1 MSMAEENIDSEE
13 LEGATVE
20 LEDEQVSGVEADLA
34 DDASETRTKVRRKSD
49 GDDEL
54 ENYSEGVK
62 KRINQLTAKR
72 KAASEEAE
80 AAVQYAQQVHQENQQ
95 MKARLQQLDQ
105 GYRSE
110 YEGRVVSQEQQAKRA
125 LTEAHEAGD
134 YEKVAEAQSAL
145 SQVAIEKERIRLQT
159 AKAQRDAQQREQ
171 QAQQQQQQQ
180 QYQQQQPQRQAADP
194 KLEKWLSKNDWFEKD
209 NVMKAAATAI
219 HNQIVGDEGFDPST
233 DEYYAEIDKRIR
245 KEMPHKFQ
253 AKQQNAQVVTA
264 TRSARDS
271 ESREN
276 AERIQQWRPGSAL
289 DAPEPPIGFKHR
301 WIRESVLEYD
311 DKTNVHKKRQEGWEL
326 VRAEEYPDYVGPIV
340 DEGRNAGTIGVGG
353 LVLARIPNELVLQRN
368 RHFQNVAKNQM
379 DAVDRDWMRENNAL
393 MPKLAPQ
400 RKSSVSFGSKGS
412 KQGD

>member
-1 MSMAEENIDSEE
+1 MSMVENMENEEFNGTTIEVEEDSEE
-13 LEGATVE
+13 QSGSETV
-20 LEDEQVSGVEADLA
+20 V
-34 DDASETRTKVRRKSD
+34 ASEEPDETRTKVRKKSE

-54 ENYSEGVK
+54 ENYSEGVQ

-105 GYRSE
+105 GYRAE

-134 YEKVAEAQSAL
+134 YERVAEAQSAL

-209 NVMKAAATAI
+209 TVMNAAATAI
-219 HNQIVGDEGFDPST
+219 HKQIVSDEGFDPST
-233 DEYYAEIDKRIR
+233 DEYYAEIDRRIR

-253 AKQQNAQVVTA
+253 AKQQNAQVVTPA
-264 TRSARDS
+264 SGNGRSLKSGRKRSVELTPGQVAFANKMRIPLDVYAKEVVKL
-271 ESREN
+271 ESRSE
-276 AERIQQWRPGSAL
+276 
-289 DAPEPPIGFKHR
+289 
-301 WIRESVLEYD
+301 
-311 DKTNVHKKRQEGWEL
+311 
-326 VRAEEYPDYVGPIV
+326 
-340 DEGRNAGTIGVGG
+340 
-353 LVLARIPNELVLQRN
+353 
-368 RHFQNVAKNQM
+368 
-379 DAVDRDWMRENNAL
+379 
-393 MPKLAPQ
+393 
-400 RKSSVSFGSKGS
+400 
-412 KQGD
+412 

>member
-20 LEDEQVSGVEADLA
+20 LEDEQVSCVEADSA
-34 DDASETRTKVRRKSD
+34 DDASETRTKVRKKSE

-54 ENYSEGVK
+54 ENYSEGVQ

-105 GYRSE
+105 GYRAE

-159 AKAQRDAQQREQ
+159 AKAQRDAQQREH
-171 QAQQQQQQQ
+171 QAQQHQAQQ
-180 QYQQQQPQRQAADP
+180 QQQQPQRQAADP
-194 KLEKWLSKNDWFEKD
+194 KLEKWLLKNDWFEKD
-209 NVMKAAATAI
+209 TVMNAAATAI
-219 HNQIVGDEGFDPST
+219 HKQIVNDEGFDPST
-233 DEYYAEIDKRIR
+233 DEYYSEIDRRIR

-253 AKQQNAQVVTA
+253 VKQQNAQVVTPA
-264 TRSARDS
+264 SGNGRSLKSGRKRSVELTPGQVAFANKMRIPLDVYAKEVVKI
-271 ESREN
+271 ESRSE
-276 AERIQQWRPGSAL
+276 
-289 DAPEPPIGFKHR
+289 
-301 WIRESVLEYD
+301 
-311 DKTNVHKKRQEGWEL
+311 
-326 VRAEEYPDYVGPIV
+326 
-340 DEGRNAGTIGVGG
+340 
-353 LVLARIPNELVLQRN
+353 
-368 RHFQNVAKNQM
+368 
-379 DAVDRDWMRENNAL
+379 
-393 MPKLAPQ
+393 
-400 RKSSVSFGSKGS
+400 
-412 KQGD
+412 

>member
-1 MSMAEENIDSEE
+1 MAEENIDSED

-20 LEDEQVSGVEADLA
+20 LDDEQVSGAEAYIGNAVDVT
-34 DDASETRTKVRRKSD
+34 DEVNQTRTKVRKKSE

-54 ENYSEGVK
+54 ENYSEGVQ

-105 GYRSE
+105 GYRAE

-134 YEKVAEAQSAL
+134 YERVAEAQSAL

-219 HNQIVGDEGFDPST
+219 HNQIVSDEGFDPST
-233 DEYYAEIDKRIR
+233 DEYYTEIDRRIR

-253 AKQQNAQVVTA
+253 AKQQNAQVVTPA
-264 TRSARDS
+264 SGNGRSLKSGRKRSVELTPGQVAFANKMRIPLDVYAKEVVKL
-271 ESREN
+271 ESRSE
-276 AERIQQWRPGSAL
+276 
-289 DAPEPPIGFKHR
+289 
-301 WIRESVLEYD
+301 
-311 DKTNVHKKRQEGWEL
+311 
-326 VRAEEYPDYVGPIV
+326 
-340 DEGRNAGTIGVGG
+340 
-353 LVLARIPNELVLQRN
+353 
-368 RHFQNVAKNQM
+368 
-379 DAVDRDWMRENNAL
+379 
-393 MPKLAPQ
+393 
-400 RKSSVSFGSKGS
+400 
-412 KQGD
+412 

>member
-1 MSMAEENIDSEE
+1 MSMVENMENEEFNGTTIEVEEDSEE
-13 LEGATVE
+13 QSGSETV
-20 LEDEQVSGVEADLA
+20 V
-34 DDASETRTKVRRKSD
+34 ASEEPDETRTKVRKKSE

-54 ENYSEGVK
+54 ENYSEGVQ

-105 GYRSE
+105 GYRAE

-134 YEKVAEAQSAL
+134 YERVAEAQSAL

-180 QYQQQQPQRQAADP
+180 QYRQQQPQRQAADP

-219 HNQIVGDEGFDPST
+219 HNQIVSDEGFDPST
-233 DEYYAEIDKRIR
+233 DEYYAEIDRRIR

-253 AKQQNAQVVTA
+253 AKQQNAQVVTPA
-264 TRSARDS
+264 SGNGRSLKSGRKRSVELTPGQVAFANKMRIPLDVYAKEVVKL
-271 ESREN
+271 ESRSE
-276 AERIQQWRPGSAL
+276 
-289 DAPEPPIGFKHR
+289 
-301 WIRESVLEYD
+301 
-311 DKTNVHKKRQEGWEL
+311 
-326 VRAEEYPDYVGPIV
+326 
-340 DEGRNAGTIGVGG
+340 
-353 LVLARIPNELVLQRN
+353 
-368 RHFQNVAKNQM
+368 
-379 DAVDRDWMRENNAL
+379 
-393 MPKLAPQ
+393 
-400 RKSSVSFGSKGS
+400 
-412 KQGD
+412 

>member
-1 MSMAEENIDSEE
+1 MSMVEENINSED
-13 LEGATVE
+13 LEGETVE
-20 LEDEQVSGVEADLA
+20 LDDEEVSGAEAYIGNAVDVT
-34 DDASETRTKVRRKSD
+34 DEVNQTRTKVRKKSE

-54 ENYSEGVK
+54 ENYSEGVQ

-105 GYRSE
+105 GYRAE

-134 YEKVAEAQSAL
+134 YERVAEAQSAL

-219 HNQIVGDEGFDPST
+219 HNQIVSDEGFDPST
-233 DEYYAEIDKRIR
+233 DEYYAEIDRRIR

-253 AKQQNAQVVTA
+253 AKQQNAQVVTPA
-264 TRSARDS
+264 SGNGRSLKSGRKRSVELTPGQVAFANKMRIPLDVYAKEVVKL
-271 ESREN
+271 ESRSE
-276 AERIQQWRPGSAL
+276 
-289 DAPEPPIGFKHR
+289 
-301 WIRESVLEYD
+301 
-311 DKTNVHKKRQEGWEL
+311 
-326 VRAEEYPDYVGPIV
+326 
-340 DEGRNAGTIGVGG
+340 
-353 LVLARIPNELVLQRN
+353 
-368 RHFQNVAKNQM
+368 
-379 DAVDRDWMRENNAL
+379 
-393 MPKLAPQ
+393 
-400 RKSSVSFGSKGS
+400 
-412 KQGD
+412 

>member
-1 MSMAEENIDSEE
+1 MSMAENMENEEFNGTTIEVEEDSEE
-13 LEGATVE
+13 QSGSETV
-20 LEDEQVSGVEADLA
+20 V
-34 DDASETRTKVRRKSD
+34 ASEEPDETRTKVRKKSE

-54 ENYSEGVK
+54 ENYSEGVQ

-105 GYRSE
+105 GYRAE

-134 YEKVAEAQSAL
+134 YERVAEAQSAL

-209 NVMKAAATAI
+209 TVMNAAATAI
-219 HNQIVGDEGFDPST
+219 HKQIVNDEGFDPST
-233 DEYYAEIDKRIR
+233 DEYYSEIDRRIR
-245 KEMPHKFQ
+245 REMPHKFQ
-253 AKQQNAQVVTA
+253 ARQQNAQVVTPA
-264 TRSARDS
+264 SGNGRSLKSGRKRSVELTPGQVAFANKMRIPLDVYAKEVVKL
-271 ESREN
+271 ESRSE
-276 AERIQQWRPGSAL
+276 
-289 DAPEPPIGFKHR
+289 
-301 WIRESVLEYD
+301 
-311 DKTNVHKKRQEGWEL
+311 
-326 VRAEEYPDYVGPIV
+326 
-340 DEGRNAGTIGVGG
+340 
-353 LVLARIPNELVLQRN
+353 
-368 RHFQNVAKNQM
+368 
-379 DAVDRDWMRENNAL
+379 
-393 MPKLAPQ
+393 
-400 RKSSVSFGSKGS
+400 
-412 KQGD
+412 

>member
-1 MSMAEENIDSEE
+1 MSMVENMENEEFNGTTIEVEEDSEE
-13 LEGATVE
+13 
-20 LEDEQVSGVEADLA
+20 QSGSEAVV
-34 DDASETRTKVRRKSD
+34 ASEEPDETRTKVRKKSE

-54 ENYSEGVK
+54 ENYSEGVQ

-105 GYRSE
+105 GYRAE

-134 YEKVAEAQSAL
+134 YERVAEAQSAL

-209 NVMKAAATAI
+209 TVMNAAATAI
-219 HNQIVGDEGFDPST
+219 HKQIVNDEGFDPST
-233 DEYYAEIDKRIR
+233 DEYYAEIDRRIR

-253 AKQQNAQVVTA
+253 AKQQNAQVVTPA
-264 TRSARDS
+264 SGNGRSLKSGRKRSVELTPGQVAFANKMRIPLDVYAKEVVKL
-271 ESREN
+271 ESRSE
-276 AERIQQWRPGSAL
+276 
-289 DAPEPPIGFKHR
+289 
-301 WIRESVLEYD
+301 
-311 DKTNVHKKRQEGWEL
+311 
-326 VRAEEYPDYVGPIV
+326 
-340 DEGRNAGTIGVGG
+340 
-353 LVLARIPNELVLQRN
+353 
-368 RHFQNVAKNQM
+368 
-379 DAVDRDWMRENNAL
+379 
-393 MPKLAPQ
+393 
-400 RKSSVSFGSKGS
+400 
-412 KQGD
+412 

>member
-1 MSMAEENIDSEE
+1 MVEENINSED
-13 LEGATVE
+13 LEGETVE
-20 LEDEQVSGVEADLA
+20 LDDEEVSGAEAYIGNAVDVT
-34 DDASETRTKVRRKSD
+34 DEVNQTRTKVRKKSE

-54 ENYSEGVK
+54 ENYSEGVQ

-105 GYRSE
+105 GYRAE

-134 YEKVAEAQSAL
+134 YERVAEAQSAL

-219 HNQIVGDEGFDPST
+219 HNQIVSDEGFDPST
-233 DEYYAEIDKRIR
+233 DEYYAEIDRRIR

-253 AKQQNAQVVTA
+253 AKQQNAQVVTPA
-264 TRSARDS
+264 SGNGRSLKSGRKRSVELTPGQVAFANKMRIPLDVYAKEVVKL
-271 ESREN
+271 ESRSE
-276 AERIQQWRPGSAL
+276 
-289 DAPEPPIGFKHR
+289 
-301 WIRESVLEYD
+301 
-311 DKTNVHKKRQEGWEL
+311 
-326 VRAEEYPDYVGPIV
+326 
-340 DEGRNAGTIGVGG
+340 
-353 LVLARIPNELVLQRN
+353 
-368 RHFQNVAKNQM
+368 
-379 DAVDRDWMRENNAL
+379 
-393 MPKLAPQ
+393 
-400 RKSSVSFGSKGS
+400 
-412 KQGD
+412 

>member
-1 MSMAEENIDSEE
+1 MSMVENMENEEFNGTTIEVEEDSEE
-13 LEGATVE
+13 QSGSETV
-20 LEDEQVSGVEADLA
+20 V
-34 DDASETRTKVRRKSD
+34 ASEEPDETRTKVRKKSE

-54 ENYSEGVK
+54 ENYSEGVQ

-105 GYRSE
+105 GYRAE

-219 HNQIVGDEGFDPST
+219 HNQIVSDEGFDPST
-233 DEYYAEIDKRIR
+233 DEYYTEIDRRIR

-253 AKQQNAQVVTA
+253 AKQQNAQVVTPA
-264 TRSARDS
+264 SGNGRSLKSGRKRSVELTPGQVAFANKMRIPLDVYAKEVVKL
-271 ESREN
+271 ESRSE
-276 AERIQQWRPGSAL
+276 
-289 DAPEPPIGFKHR
+289 
-301 WIRESVLEYD
+301 
-311 DKTNVHKKRQEGWEL
+311 
-326 VRAEEYPDYVGPIV
+326 
-340 DEGRNAGTIGVGG
+340 
-353 LVLARIPNELVLQRN
+353 
-368 RHFQNVAKNQM
+368 
-379 DAVDRDWMRENNAL
+379 
-393 MPKLAPQ
+393 
-400 RKSSVSFGSKGS
+400 
-412 KQGD
+412 

>member
-1 MSMAEENIDSEE
+1 MSMVEENINSEE
-13 LEGATVE
+13 LEGTTVE
-20 LEDEQVSGVEADLA
+20 FEDD
-34 DDASETRTKVRRKSD
+34 SEESSSESVVVAPEETEGTRTKVRDKSS

-54 ENYSEGVK
+54 ESYSESVQ

-72 KAASEEAE
+72 KAAAEEAE

-159 AKAQRDAQQREQ
+159 AKAQREEQQR
-171 QAQQQQQQQ
+171 QAQAEQQQQQQ
-180 QYQQQQPQRQAADP
+180 QYQQQQPQRQAPDP

-219 HNQIVGDEGFDPST
+219 HNQIVGEEGFDPTT
-233 DEYYAEIDKRIR
+233 DEYYSEIDKRIR

-253 AKQQNAQVVTA
+253 VKQKNAQVVTPA
-264 TRSARDS
+264 SSNGRSLKSGRKNTV
-271 ESREN
+271 ELT
-276 AERIQQWRPGSAL
+276 PGQVAF
-289 DAPEPPIGFKHR
+289 ANKM
-301 WIRESVLEYD
+301 
-311 DKTNVHKKRQEGWEL
+311 
-326 VRAEEYPDYVGPIV
+326 
-340 DEGRNAGTIGVGG
+340 
-353 LVLARIPNELVLQRN
+353 RIPLELYAKEVLKIEN
-368 RHFQNVAKNQM
+368 R
-379 DAVDRDWMRENNAL
+379 RE
-393 MPKLAPQ
+393 
-400 RKSSVSFGSKGS
+400 
-412 KQGD
+412 

>member
-1 MSMAEENIDSEE
+1 MSMAENMENEEFNGTTIEVEEDSEE
-13 LEGATVE
+13 QSGSETV
-20 LEDEQVSGVEADLA
+20 V
-34 DDASETRTKVRRKSD
+34 ASEEPDETRTKVRKKSE

-54 ENYSEGVK
+54 ENYSEGVQ

-105 GYRSE
+105 GYRAE

-134 YEKVAEAQSAL
+134 YERVAEAQSAL

-219 HNQIVGDEGFDPST
+219 HNQIVSDEGFDPST
-233 DEYYAEIDKRIR
+233 DEYYTEIDRRIR

-253 AKQQNAQVVTA
+253 AKQQNAQVVTPA
-264 TRSARDS
+264 SGNGRSLKSGRKRSVELTPGQVAFANKMRIPLDVYAKEVVKL
-271 ESREN
+271 ESRSE
-276 AERIQQWRPGSAL
+276 
-289 DAPEPPIGFKHR
+289 
-301 WIRESVLEYD
+301 
-311 DKTNVHKKRQEGWEL
+311 
-326 VRAEEYPDYVGPIV
+326 
-340 DEGRNAGTIGVGG
+340 
-353 LVLARIPNELVLQRN
+353 
-368 RHFQNVAKNQM
+368 
-379 DAVDRDWMRENNAL
+379 
-393 MPKLAPQ
+393 
-400 RKSSVSFGSKGS
+400 
-412 KQGD
+412 

>member
-1 MSMAEENIDSEE
+1 MSMAEENIDSED

-20 LEDEQVSGVEADLA
+20 LDDEQVSGAEAYIGNAVDVT
-34 DDASETRTKVRRKSD
+34 DEVNQTRTKVRKKSE

-54 ENYSEGVK
+54 ENYSEGVQ

-105 GYRSE
+105 GYRAE

-134 YEKVAEAQSAL
+134 YERVAEAQSAL

-209 NVMKAAATAI
+209 TVMNAAATAI
-219 HNQIVGDEGFDPST
+219 HKQIVNDEGFDPST
-233 DEYYAEIDKRIR
+233 DEYYSEIDRRIR
-245 KEMPHKFQ
+245 REMPHKFQ
-253 AKQQNAQVVTA
+253 AKQQNAQVVTPA
-264 TRSARDS
+264 SGNGRSLKSGRKRSVELTPGQVAFANKMRIPLDVYAKEVVKL
-271 ESREN
+271 ESRSE
-276 AERIQQWRPGSAL
+276 
-289 DAPEPPIGFKHR
+289 
-301 WIRESVLEYD
+301 
-311 DKTNVHKKRQEGWEL
+311 
-326 VRAEEYPDYVGPIV
+326 
-340 DEGRNAGTIGVGG
+340 
-353 LVLARIPNELVLQRN
+353 
-368 RHFQNVAKNQM
+368 
-379 DAVDRDWMRENNAL
+379 
-393 MPKLAPQ
+393 
-400 RKSSVSFGSKGS
+400 
-412 KQGD
+412 

>member
-1 MSMAEENIDSEE
+1 MSMVEENINSED
-13 LEGATVE
+13 LEGETVE
-20 LEDEQVSGVEADLA
+20 LDDEEVSGAEAYIGNAVDVT
-34 DDASETRTKVRRKSD
+34 DEVNQTRTKVRKKSE

-54 ENYSEGVK
+54 ENYSEGVQ

-105 GYRSE
+105 GYRAE

-134 YEKVAEAQSAL
+134 YERVAEAQSAL

-209 NVMKAAATAI
+209 NVMNAAATAI
-219 HNQIVGDEGFDPST
+219 HKQIVNDEGFDPST
-233 DEYYAEIDKRIR
+233 DEYYAEIDRRIR

-253 AKQQNAQVVTA
+253 AKQQNAQVVTPA
-264 TRSARDS
+264 SGNGRSLKSGRKRSVELTPGQVAFANKMRIPLDVYAKEVVKL
-271 ESREN
+271 ESRSE
-276 AERIQQWRPGSAL
+276 
-289 DAPEPPIGFKHR
+289 
-301 WIRESVLEYD
+301 
-311 DKTNVHKKRQEGWEL
+311 
-326 VRAEEYPDYVGPIV
+326 
-340 DEGRNAGTIGVGG
+340 
-353 LVLARIPNELVLQRN
+353 
-368 RHFQNVAKNQM
+368 
-379 DAVDRDWMRENNAL
+379 
-393 MPKLAPQ
+393 
-400 RKSSVSFGSKGS
+400 
-412 KQGD
+412 